1 MTDKKQKII
10 QLVIISTLI
19 LFATGL
25 GVAVGTITWVVR
37 ESPDISEYG
46 QWQTSEAT
54 TIYTAD
60 GEMLTR
66 LYYQDREYVSL
77 EDIPIELQQAIIAIE
92 DTRFY
97 DHHGVDLRGITRAIT
112 VNLQERARAE
122 GASTITQQ
130 LARNTLLTH
139 DKLFSRKLQ
148 EMYIALQFERMYTKN
163 EILEFY
169 LNEIFLGHSTY
180 GVKSAARFYFN
191 KDISDLT
198 LGESALIAGM
208 PRSPN
213 YYSPY
218 NNLENALRRRNIVL
232 NRMED
237 LGIITAEENQA
248 ARDEEINIER
258 GETEEEDIAPYFVEH
273 IRRKLIEQFGAQ
285 KVYSGGLEVHT
296 TLDFEMQKEAEQT
309 INNAFETYLPSR
321 DNNSG
326 NVNESSLQPQIGL
339 LTIEHNTG
347 HIKAMIGGRGDD
359 KFNRTTQANRQPGS
373 AFKPFVYTE
382 AIRNGAGTGTV
393 IDDIREEYQVEVGD
407 EERKWIP
414 RNADDNYL
422 GPATAREGL
431 ARSRNV
437 MAVKLLNEYGIRNT
451 MLTAQEMGIR
461 NLIEPDRNLSL
472 ALGGLTRGVTM
483 LEISQ
488 AFGTLASGGIRSEPI
503 SITEIIDSHG
513 NTVYS
518 NSPQR
523 AIILDEAEAYLVT
536 NMLKTAIQPGP
547 EIWGTGWRANL
558 NRPAAGKTGTTSNF
572 QDAWFIG
579 YTPELVTSIWIGEDS
594 PSKMEYPVLDE
605 DGDVVVNDNGET
617 VTETI
622 GSGYSA
628 RLWGD
633 YMERAL
639 ADYPVTDFD
648 RPNNIVSREIC
659 TKSGDLPG
667 EHCPEHTIGEELFIE
682 DYEPTQ
688 ICQLHQET
696 EVIDVD
702 TETWAIA
709 TPNCPIENIEA
720 YEYQIDTGIIIDE
733 DGVPVR
739 ELDEETD
746 VPLRDDDDN
755 YIYKEIP
762 TEECQEHIYDD
773 NDNDDGESMQ
783 DKIWDF
789 FNILSNDD

>member
-10 QLVIISTLI
+10 HLAIISIII

-25 GVAVGTITWVVR
+25 GVAVGTVTWVIR
-37 ESPDISEYG
+37 ESPDVAEYG

-60 GEMLTR
+60 GERLTR
-66 LYYQDREYVSL
+66 LFQQDREYVSL
-77 EDIPIELQQAIIAIE
+77 EDIPEELQKAIVAIE
-92 DTRFY
+92 DDRFY
-97 DHHGVDLRGITRAIT
+97 EHHGIDLRGIGRAIV
-112 VNLQERARAE
+112 VNLQQRARAE

-130 LARNTLLTH
+130 LARNALLTH

-180 GVKSAARFYFN
+180 GVQSAAQFYFN
-191 KDISDLT
+191 KDVSDLN
-198 LGESALIAGM
+198 LSEAALIAGM

-232 NRMED
+232 NRMEE
-237 LGIITAEENQA
+237 LGIITAEENQE
-248 ARDEEINIER
+248 ARDTEINLER
-258 GETEEEDIAPYFVEH
+258 GEDEEEIAPYFVEH
-273 IRRKLIEQFGAQ
+273 IRRKLINQFGAQ

-296 TLDFEMQKEAEQT
+296 TLDLEMQKEAEQAVE
-309 INNAFETYLPSR
+309 NAFETYLPGR
-321 DNNSG
+321 DNESE
-326 NVNESSLQPQIGL
+326 NVNENSLQPQIGV
-339 LTIEHNTG
+339 LTMDHNNG
-347 HIKAMIGGRGDD
+347 HIKAMIGGRGND
-359 KFNRTTQANRQPGS
+359 KFNRTTQAHRQPGS

-382 AIRNGAGTGTV
+382 SVRNGAGTGTV
-393 IDDIREEYQVEVGD
+393 IDDTREEYKVEVGN
-407 EERKWIP
+407 EEKKWIP

-422 GPATAREGL
+422 GPTTAREGL

-437 MAVKLLNEYGIRNT
+437 MAVKLLDEYGIRNT
-451 MLTAQEMGIR
+451 MLTAQEMGIN
-461 NLIEPDRNLSL
+461 NLIEQDRNLSL

-483 LEISQ
+483 LEMSQ
-488 AFGTLASGGIRSEPI
+488 AFGTLGSGGIRSEPI
-503 SITEIIDSHG
+503 SITEIIDNHG

-523 AIILDEAEAYLVT
+523 SIILEEEEAYLVT
-536 NMLKTAIQPGP
+536 DMLKTAIQPGP
-547 EIWGTGWRANL
+547 DIWGTGWRANL
-558 NRPAAGKTGTTSNF
+558 DRPAAGKTGTSSNY

-579 YTPELVTSIWIGEDS
+579 YTPELVTSVWIGEDS

-605 DGDVVVNDNGET
+605 DGEIKTDDDGNEET
-617 VTETI
+617 EI
-622 GSGYSA
+622 ISSGHSA

-639 ADYPVTDFD
+639 ADYPVTDFN
-648 RPNNIVSREIC
+648 RPNDIISTEIC
-659 TKSGDLPG
+659 TKSGKLPG
-667 EHCPEHTIGEELFIE
+667 EYCPEHTIGEELFI
-682 DYEPTQ
+682 DGNEPTEE
-688 ICQLHQET
+688 CELHQET
-696 EVIDVD
+696 DTVEIDR
-702 TETWAIA
+702 ETWAIA
-709 TPNCPIENIEA
+709 TSECPTEDIA
-720 YEYQIDTGIIIDE
+720 TYEYQVETGIIVDD
-733 DGVPVR
+733 DGVPIR

-762 TEECQEHIYDD
+762 EERCPEHSEEIDD
-773 NDNDDGESMQ
+773 SDEESSMQ

-789 FNILSNDD
+789 FNILRNTD